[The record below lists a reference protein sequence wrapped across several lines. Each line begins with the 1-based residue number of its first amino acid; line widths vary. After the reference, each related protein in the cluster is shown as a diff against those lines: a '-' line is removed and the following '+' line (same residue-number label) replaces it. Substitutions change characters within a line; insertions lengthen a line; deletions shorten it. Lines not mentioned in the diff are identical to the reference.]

1 MLSWLKGGPPTA
13 NASEE
18 AMSVP
23 TSNNNKL
30 QQGNINTTPQDED
43 AFTDT
48 SSEEEGD

>member
-13 NASEE
+13 SASDDVMF
-18 AMSVP
+18 A
-23 TSNNNKL
+23 NNDHEHRN
-30 QQGNINTTPQDED
+30 GNTATTPQDED